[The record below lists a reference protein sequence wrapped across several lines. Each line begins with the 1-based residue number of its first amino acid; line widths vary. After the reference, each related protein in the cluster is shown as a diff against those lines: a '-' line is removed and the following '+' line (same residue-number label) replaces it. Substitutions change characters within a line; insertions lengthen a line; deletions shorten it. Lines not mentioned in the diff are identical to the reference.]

1 MSSSFTQWFTGTSR
15 PQRRKH
21 RSTGF
26 FFDTYEDRTLLSGV
40 AIYPQP
46 AAAVAT
52 EEATPAAES
61 PADFGGTWNISSSI
75 GGGTAQI
82 QQEGKKLEIQF
93 IGGDFDDDAH
103 GKVKGNTA
111 KAKFKISF
119 EGGNLKGK
127 INATLESVTD
137 MSGNVVGKV
146 PGLGKQT
153 VSFTG
158 TRLIS

>member
-1 MSSSFTQWFTGTSR
+1 MLASVSNWFSRTST
-15 PQRRKH
+15 PQRRKQ
-21 RSTGF
+21 RTNGF
-26 FFDTYEDRTLLSGV
+26 SFDTYEDRTLLSGV

-52 EEATPAAES
+52 EDVTPAAD
-61 PADFGGTWNISSSI
+61 PPGDFAGTWDITSSI

-82 QQEGKKLEIQF
+82 QQEGNKLEIQF
-93 IGGDFDDDAH
+93 VGGDFDDDAH
-103 GKVKGNTA
+103 GKVKGNNA

-127 INATLESVTD
+127 INASLESPTD
-137 MSGNVVGKV
+137 MSGTVTGKV

-158 TRLIS
+158 TRMIS

>member
-1 MSSSFTQWFTGTSR
+1 MSSSITQWFTGVSK
-15 PQRRKH
+15 PQRRKQ

-26 FFDTYEDRTLLSGV
+26 SFDTYEDRTLLSGV

-52 EEATPAAES
+52 EKVTPAAD
-61 PADFGGTWNISSSI
+61 PPGDFGGAWEISSSI

-82 QQEGKKLEIQF
+82 QQEGNKLEIQF
-93 IGGDFDDDAH
+93 VGGDFDDDAH
-103 GKVKGNTA
+103 GKVTGNTA

-127 INATLESVTD
+127 ITATLENSSE
-137 MSGNVVGKV
+137 MSGTVTGKV

-153 VSFTG
+153 ISFTG
-158 TRLIS
+158 MRLIS